1 MRICLTVAACLA
13 ALGCHICLKQPRS
26 IQLGST
32 SFATSPVEFSAE
44 FECPQ
49 DPNSLLFV
57 VRGMN
62 AEFETFCYPPVW
74 DIGGSI
80 SVKNLS
86 QHRHADMTFSRTNV
100 VLGSWNA
107 PDTTAILSFS
117 RDVHAILDRGDRCRI
132 DMTLTQVPGFTNKID
147 VMFHYIGLMTDR
159 K

>member
-1 MRICLTVAACLA
+1 
-13 ALGCHICLKQPRS
+13 
-26 IQLGST
+26 
-32 SFATSPVEFSAE
+32 
-44 FECPQ
+44 
-49 DPNSLLFV
+49 
-57 VRGMN
+57 
-62 AEFETFCYPPVW
+62 
-74 DIGGSI
+74 
-80 SVKNLS
+80 
-86 QHRHADMTFSRTNV
+86 V